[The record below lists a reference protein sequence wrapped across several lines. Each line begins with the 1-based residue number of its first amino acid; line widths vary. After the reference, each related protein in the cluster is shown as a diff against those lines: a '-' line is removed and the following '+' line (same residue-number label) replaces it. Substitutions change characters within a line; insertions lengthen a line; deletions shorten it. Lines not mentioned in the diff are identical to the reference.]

1 MSAHNLPAGSSL
13 AQTSRAS
20 VATCDAPHANREGD
34 RPETRRRWGG
44 SAIWQRRR
52 CRFNVNSGSGCQG
65 TCTLANPP
73 ACLLLHFAL
82 PQTHTNT
89 QRCGQQSGCWLLPVG
104 LCSLNCLSDSRL
116 SKFTRRDPARR
127 LPQPLATQREE
138 PVRAHERKPNAD
150 GLTGRQELQTMVSA
164 PGAQSAPLGPLAK
177 VLGKWVQLESS
188 SSLRLNFERPSQRSE
203 MVHFL
208 QITRVQSLNS
218 RLWFLMIMFFCGVV
232 T

>member
-20 VATCDAPHANREGD
+20 VAACDAPHANRVV
-34 RPETRRRWGG
+34 RRRVGGGGG
-44 SAIWQRRR
+44 SAIRQRRR
-52 CRFNVNSGSGCQG
+52 CRFNVNSGSGCRG

-73 ACLLLHFAL
+73 ARLLLHFAL

-150 GLTGRQELQTMVSA
+150 GLTGRRELQTMVSA

-177 VLGKWVQLESS
+177 SSRQVGSAGIQLK
-188 SSLRLNFERPSQRSE
+188 SQAE
-203 MVHFL
+203 L
-208 QITRVQSLNS
+208 
-218 RLWFLMIMFFCGVV
+218 
-232 T
+232 